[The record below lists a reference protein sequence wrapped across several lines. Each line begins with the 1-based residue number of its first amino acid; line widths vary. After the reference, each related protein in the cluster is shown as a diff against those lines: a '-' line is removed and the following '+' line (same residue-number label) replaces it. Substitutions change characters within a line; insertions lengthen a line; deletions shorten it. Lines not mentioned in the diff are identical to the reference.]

1 METNISILPC
11 YYQLKTWNNGASQ
24 CYVYTTQRTFKCSFN
39 LDGTKQ
45 TSSISV
51 TFSGEKKADSKLPRV
66 TKWIQD
72 DKGQALPETSASLWL
87 QHYGEKAYFVYDSS
101 MQSFTL
107 INQEEFDT
115 MTAEQ
120 QSYLNAPVH
129 ASV

>member
-1 METNISILPC
+1 
-11 YYQLKTWNNGASQ
+11 
-24 CYVYTTQRTFKCSFN
+24 
-39 LDGTKQ
+39 
-45 TSSISV
+45 V